1 MSARIEGHAKVLN
14 PERSVYAGKVEI
26 HLVEGFHGV
35 WSWLDLEVSHL
46 TQPKV
51 HSLSSPVLI
60 VPKHASVT
68 VDESSESAIVG
79 RNMRIIH

>member
-1 MSARIEGHAKVLN
+1 MSARIEGHAKVLS
-14 PERSVYAGKVEI
+14 PEWSVYAREVKA

-35 WSWLDLEVSHL
+35 RSRLDLEVSHL

-51 HSLSSPVLI
+51 HSLCSPVSI

-68 VDESSESAIVG
+68 VDENKESALVG